1 MDERIKEILRLGRD
15 AYKKKEY
22 SRAESYLTEVLEKHD
37 GFADVH
43 NMLGV
48 ICHDRGLF
56 SKAQDHFERAL
67 AINPGYTEAA
77 LNLAVTYNDLG
88 RYEDAKRVYGE
99 ALARSQAVPGEL
111 DPFVRG
117 KISNMYA
124 EIGDVFASSGLYDEA
139 SVEFEKALS
148 LAPGFVD
155 IRLKLA
161 QSLRDS
167 GKHESAIEQ
176 FRRILADRPGYVAAR
191 VHLGITLYATGKIA
205 EAVKEWEEVLR
216 QDPENGSCRMYLNLV
231 SEVAPGKVPEGGS

>member
-1 MDERIKEILRLGRD
+1 MDERIKELLRLGRD

-22 SRAESYLTEVLEKHD
+22 SRAESYLTQVLED
-37 GFADVH
+37 NESFADVH

-48 ICHDRGLF
+48 IYHDRGLF
-56 SKAQDHFERAL
+56 SKAQGHFERAL

-88 RYEDAKRVYGE
+88 RYEDAKKVYGQ
-99 ALARSQAVPGEL
+99 ALATSRSEPGEL

-124 EIGDVFASSGLYDEA
+124 DIGDVYNASGLHDLAAAEYH
-139 SVEFEKALS
+139 KALS

-161 QSLRDS
+161 QALRDA
-167 GKHESAIEQ
+167 GRHQEAIAQ
-176 FRRILADRPGYVAAR
+176 FQCILVDRPGYVAAR
-191 VHLGITLYATGKIA
+191 IHLGITLYAIGRNA
-205 EAVKEWEEVLR
+205 DAVIEWKQVLQ
-216 QDPENGSCRMYLNLV
+216 QDPDNRSCKMYLNLI
-231 SEVAPGKVPEGGS
+231 SEDADA